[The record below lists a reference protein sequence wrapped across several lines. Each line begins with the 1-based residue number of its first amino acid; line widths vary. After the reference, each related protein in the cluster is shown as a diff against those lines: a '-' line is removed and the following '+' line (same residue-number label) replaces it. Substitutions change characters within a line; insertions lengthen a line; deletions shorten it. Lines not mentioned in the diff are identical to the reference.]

1 MPANKDFKRLVRAR
15 MTKTG
20 ESYTAARSQL
30 LKRRQTKTA
39 SDGSRRAVPVAALA
53 RDYAKIAGM
62 SDTALEAKTG
72 CTWKRWVDAL
82 DHLGAVEMSHREI
95 AKLIREQYETPS
107 WWAQTV
113 TVGYERI
120 RGLRDVGQRRGGTYE
135 ISKSKTLP
143 ASVSALYRAFR
154 DESVR
159 AGWLGTP
166 AIVIRTAARN
176 KSMRI
181 TWSDGTPV
189 QVSFTA
195 KGKTK
200 SQVGV
205 QHAKLPDK
213 EAATRMKAFWGG
225 RLEALATLLGSGHE
239 RAG

>member
-20 ESYTAARSQL
+20 ESYTAARAQL
-30 LKRRQTKTA
+30 LKRRQTKTGTE
-39 SDGSRRAVPVAALA
+39 GSRRATPVAALP

-62 SDTALEAKTG
+62 SDTALKAKTG

-82 DHLGAVEMSHREI
+82 DHLGAVDMSHGEI
-95 AKLIREQYETPS
+95 AKVIREKYETPS

-120 RGLRDVGQRRGGTYE
+120 RGLRDVGQRRGGAYE

-143 ASVSALYRAFR
+143 VSVSTLYRAFR
-154 DESVR
+154 DEGVR
-159 AGWLGTP
+159 AEWLGTP

-181 TWSDGTPV
+181 TWTDGTLV

-195 KGKTK
+195 TGKSK
-200 SQVGV
+200 STVGV
-205 QHAKLPDK
+205 EHAKLPDK
-213 EAATRMKAFWGG
+213 EAATRMKAFWAE
-225 RLEALATLLGSGHE
+225 RLGALAVLLESVD
-239 RAG
+239 